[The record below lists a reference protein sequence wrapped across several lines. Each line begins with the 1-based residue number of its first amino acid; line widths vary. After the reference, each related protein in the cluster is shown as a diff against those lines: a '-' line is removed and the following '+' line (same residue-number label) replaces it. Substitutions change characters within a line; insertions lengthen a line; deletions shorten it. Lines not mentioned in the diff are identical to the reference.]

1 MSKRSLGVFCALAL
15 VPGVSSAMR
24 CQGGLVQ
31 EGATKVEVLAKCGE
45 PLSREDTGVRAIGSR
60 TVYTEQWI
68 YDMGAGKFMQVL
80 DFAGGVLETISNGSR
95 R

>member
-1 MSKRSLGVFCALAL
+1 
-15 VPGVSSAMR
+15 
-24 CQGGLVQ
+24 
-31 EGATKVEVLAKCGE
+31 
-45 PLSREDTGVRAIGSR
+45 LSREDTGVREIGSR